1 MNARAFFNFAHLI
14 AVLVL
19 SATWNDLF
27 CSCVDDECARREIL
41 IDLIFV
47 CNCTQTNLIPGPYF
61 GSQMTWRESRNDCR
75 NTRFHFWMTLSLS
88 STYSLLKFRNT
99 MWQKQAIYVLWER
112 YLSAVKRHCDLRFL
126 PCCVLFENASG
137 KYKLLH
143 VVDCRESEW
152 RGLKAKD
159 LRLKQQ
165 FRDFQWSLKWR

>member
-1 MNARAFFNFAHLI
+1 
-14 AVLVL
+14 
-19 SATWNDLF
+19 
-27 CSCVDDECARREIL
+27 
-41 IDLIFV
+41 
-47 CNCTQTNLIPGPYF
+47 
-61 GSQMTWRESRNDCR
+61 
-75 NTRFHFWMTLSLS
+75 MTLSLS

-126 PCCVLFENASG
+126 PCCVLFENTSG

-143 VVDCRESEW
+143 VVACRKSEW

-165 FRDFQWSLKWR
+165 FRDFRWSFKMMIEAKNSCSFKEVCIREREEMSIFHVHALCDKKHATTRFDINYFLQLLKTTMNSGWKTRGVNFFKHCTVTNNIKSFAYQLS